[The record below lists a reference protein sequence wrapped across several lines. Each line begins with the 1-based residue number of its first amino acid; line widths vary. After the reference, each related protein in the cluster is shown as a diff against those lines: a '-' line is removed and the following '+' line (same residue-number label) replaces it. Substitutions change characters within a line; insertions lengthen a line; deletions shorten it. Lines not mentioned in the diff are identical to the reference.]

1 MQTVSSSQHKE
12 RDMADTYLITG
23 GTSDIGLELLRL
35 LLAVGSDDDRFIVQ
49 GFSNLAAIEPL
60 KREYPGRIEGFAVD
74 LSNPP
79 AVQSFIE
86 AVQKQY
92 GTISRFA
99 HMPAMRMVYADFKD
113 FDEERFGRAFQLQV
127 GSAIAICKH
136 IMPRMA
142 ELGRGRVLFILS
154 SIIVGMPPMHCAAYS
169 MLKHA
174 LHGLVKSLASD
185 YAAHN
190 VTVNA
195 VAPSLI
201 DTKVISAAPQA
212 AIQPSVVSNPMPR
225 NCPPAHL
232 APAMAFFP
240 CDCTHFTPAVTPP
253 ISSCLVIY
261 TIFQCTLFH

>member
-1 MQTVSSSQHKE
+1 
-12 RDMADTYLITG
+12 MADTYLITG

-113 FDEERFGRAFQLQV
+113 FDEERFGRDFQLQV

-142 ELGRGRVLFILS
+142 ELGRGRVLFVLS

-195 VAPSLI
+195 VAPSMI
-201 DTKVISAAPQA
+201 ETKFISDVPQDVIEA
-212 AIQPSVVSNPMPR
+212 SVVSNPMRR
-225 NCPPAHL
+225 NGRPDDL
-232 APAMAFFP
+232 APAMAFLLSDGADFI
-240 CDCTHFTPAVTPP
+240 TGVTLP
-253 ISSCLVIY
+253 ISGGLVI
-261 TIFQCTLFH
+261 